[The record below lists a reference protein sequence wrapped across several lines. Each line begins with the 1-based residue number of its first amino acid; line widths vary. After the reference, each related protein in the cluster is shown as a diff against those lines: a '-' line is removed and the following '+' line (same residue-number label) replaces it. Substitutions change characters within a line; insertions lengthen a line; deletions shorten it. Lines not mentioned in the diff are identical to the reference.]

1 MPRCPVELTE
11 RLERLSI
18 LDAQGGVD
26 SALDPHLPVNDLLK
40 LYRAMLLSRRWEEK
54 MEILVRQGK
63 IGVYPPFRGQEAAS
77 LGPAF
82 VMESCD
88 WLVPSFR
95 EMPAMLY
102 RGWPMVRLFLGWW
115 GGHEFG
121 AQPPAGINILPLC
134 GPVAA
139 QCPSAAGIA
148 MGLKLRGDPG
158 VVICF
163 VGDGGT
169 SEGDFHETMNVA
181 GVFRLPL
188 IMIVQN
194 NQWAISTPRSRQT
207 ASQTFAQKALAYG
220 FDGLQI
226 DGNDILA
233 MICGTREAVTKARS
247 GGGPTLIEAVTYRLG
262 PHSTADNPRK
272 YRSAEEEQEWELR
285 DPLTRF
291 TRYLDA
297 RGILTAD
304 LLGGME
310 TDIHDEI
317 LAAAT
322 EAEAYQSDVRDP
334 FRYCFS
340 EMPGHLLAQGR
351 EFDAYLSSIG
361 HPQAARPRELE
372 SFQDE
377 IGPPRDSRDTGTSPR
392 PTPAPHGHP
401 FRIDVEEIPV
411 VAP

>member
-1 MPRCPVELTE
+1 
-11 RLERLSI
+11 
-18 LDAQGGVD
+18 
-26 SALDPHLPVNDLLK
+26 
-40 LYRAMLLSRRWEEK
+40 

-77 LGPAF
+77 LGPAY
-82 VMESCD
+82 VMNSCD

-102 RGWPMVRLFLGWW
+102 LGWPMVRLFLGWW
-115 GGHEFG
+115 GGHEIG
-121 AQPPAGINILPLC
+121 AQPPVGINILPLC
-134 GPVAA
+134 GPVAT

-148 MGLKLRGDPG
+148 MGLQLRGDPG

-233 MICGTREAVTKARS
+233 MISGTREAVTKARN
-247 GGGPTLIEAVTYRLG
+247 GGGATLIEAVTYRLG

-272 YRSAEEEQEWELR
+272 YRTAEEEQEWELR

-297 RGILTAD
+297 RGILNAD
-304 LLGGME
+304 VLGRME
-310 TDIHDEI
+310 TEIHDEI
-317 LAAAT
+317 VAAAT
-322 EAEAYQSDVRDP
+322 EAEEYQSDVRDP

-340 EMPGHLLAQGR
+340 EMPDHLLAQGR
-351 EFDAYLSSIG
+351 EFDAYLASID
-361 HPQAARPRELE
+361 HPQAARPPGVN
-372 SFQDE
+372 SFDIE
-377 IGPPRDSRDTGTSPR
+377 IGTPQDSRDAGTPSPS
-392 PTPAPHGHP
+392 TPAAAGHS
-401 FRIDVEEIPV
+401 FRKEDEVPAIVP
-411 VAP
+411 